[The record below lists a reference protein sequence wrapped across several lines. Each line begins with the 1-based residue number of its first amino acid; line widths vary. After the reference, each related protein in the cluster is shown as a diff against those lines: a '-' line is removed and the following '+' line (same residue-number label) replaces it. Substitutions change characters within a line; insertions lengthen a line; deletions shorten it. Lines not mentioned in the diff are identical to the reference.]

1 MADLKGKVAE
11 VPGGWTDDAEA
22 AAVGIRTVLTQAGA
36 RLLDEGHDAN
46 RRADVSVEL
55 RAHDA
60 WTVRCHTREGL
71 AELTLR
77 VDAQEAPLFLGRC
90 VAALAMDP
98 DLFEKSGGSYTIDE
112 LAAEYRFTHPDH
124 T

>member
-11 VPGGWTDDAEA
+11 VRGGSTGAAAA
-22 AAVGIRTVLTQAGA
+22 AAVGIRTALTEAGA
-36 RLLDEGHDAN
+36 RVLDEGHDAN
-46 RRADVSVEL
+46 PRADIRVEL
-55 RAHDA
+55 CAPDA

-77 VDAQEAPLFLGRC
+77 VDALETPLFLGRC

-124 T
+124 A

>member
-1 MADLKGKVAE
+1 MQKLS
-11 VPGGWTDDAEA
+11 
-22 AAVGIRTVLTQAGA
+22 A
-36 RLLDEGHDAN
+36 RLVGRQVVLDV
-46 RRADVSVEL
+46 RAKTSVDLEQWDV
-55 RAHDA
+55 
-60 WTVRCHTREGL
+60 
-71 AELTLR
+71 
-77 VDAQEAPLFLGRC
+77 AQEAPLFLGRC